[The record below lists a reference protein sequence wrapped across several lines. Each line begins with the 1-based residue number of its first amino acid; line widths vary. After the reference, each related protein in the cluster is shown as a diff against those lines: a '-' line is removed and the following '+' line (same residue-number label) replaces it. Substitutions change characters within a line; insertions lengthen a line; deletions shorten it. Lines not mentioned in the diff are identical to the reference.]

1 LKAKKA
7 DHLLAK
13 ALGNSATSDSSN
25 AEWSGWLPIPPHQTA
40 LIEGQR
46 CTLSEKA
53 EKPEL
58 LQLWAGQSAN
68 LSRRGDAT
76 ALLQSMVSEVT
87 AIFRLV
93 LR

>member
-1 LKAKKA
+1 MSLAGFLRTH
-7 DHLLAK
+7 DHQ
-13 ALGNSATSDSSN
+13 TQYEPQDSSN